1 MPLQSVL
8 VTDNYFLRYIWV
20 TSMAVLKIDLEWFRC
35 PKGYRLVHAREVA
48 RAIGTDPMSYPNE
61 DWIVPIGNE
70 RVHYRPFEEYEMLCI
85 AFAKLET
92 PESLMNFIKLYGP
105 ITRTSPEW
113 GDSVS
118 GKLRTSRRFRELLS
132 CKEKGPRKLASVFN
146 FQVQA
151 SFAAAYKRAVKSP
164 LPKDFDFG
172 TPNELVGMADIVA
185 DAKRG
190 IQLRITT
197 DTLIG
202 GLWWQLAQ
210 KLSGETNI
218 QRCRYCSAPF
228 ETGPG
233 TGRHVD
239 AAFCSNEHKVRFFSL
254 ARSKRHKR
262 N

>member
-1 MPLQSVL
+1 MADHPSIQRIFSSPSYDFCMP
-8 VTDNYFLRYIWV
+8 RI
-20 TSMAVLKIDLEWFRC
+20 
-35 PKGYRLVHAREVA
+35 PKAKHAYRE
-48 RAIGTDPMSYPNE
+48 
-61 DWIVPIGNE
+61 
-70 RVHYRPFEEYEMLCI
+70 I
-85 AFAKLET
+85 A
-92 PESLMNFIKLYGP
+92 
-105 ITRTSPEW
+105 
-113 GDSVS
+113 
-118 GKLRTSRRFRELLS
+118 
-132 CKEKGPRKLASVFN
+132 
-146 FQVQA
+146 
-151 SFAAAYKRAVKSP
+151 
-164 LPKDFDFG
+164 
-172 TPNELVGMADIVA
+172 PNELVGMADIVA

-254 ARSKRHKR
+254 ARSKRHKG